1 MYVIIYILIIDEISM
16 VSSSMFIYISRRLS
30 DIK

>member
-16 VSSSMFIYISRRLS
+16 VSSGMFSYISRRLS